1 MSVKEKRQLS
11 RYILTAPATI
21 ECEHSGWEDGCQFT
35 LTRNLSGGGAYF
47 NIPVPLQLDEV
58 VKVKILLKVEKL
70 GFAKLDGHVLVE
82 AEGKVLR
89 ADSKGMAVKFNEMCQ
104 VLPVG

>member
-11 RYILTAPATI
+11 RYKLSAPATI
-21 ECEHSGWEDGCQFT
+21 ECDQSGWEDGYQFT
-35 LTRNLSGGGAYF
+35 LTRDLSGGGAYF
-47 NIPVPLQLDEV
+47 KTPLPLQLDDV
-58 VKVKILLKVEKL
+58 VKVKIFLKVEKL

-89 ADSKGMAVKFNEMCQ
+89 ADSRGMAVKFNEMCQ
-104 VLPVG
+104 VLPVS